1 MVYLITSLL
10 IFDIPLLCQYF
21 NLKSSVISC
30 LSSGD
35 IYLSLGI
42 SLLFSFITVSKLFCC
57 EFCKTFM
64 ILLAILF
71 PIKSPVAS
79 AVFLMNFF
87 EEFLSASVADCLAWS
102 ISF

>member
-1 MVYLITSLL
+1 MVYFLTSLL
-10 IFDIPLLCQYF
+10 IFDIPLLYQYF
-21 NLKSSVISC
+21 NLKSSIISC

-35 IYLSLGI
+35 IYL

-71 PIKSPVAS
+71 PIKSPVAY
-79 AVFLMNFF
+79 AVFSMNLF
-87 EEFLSASVADCLAWS
+87 EDFLGASVADCLAWS
-102 ISF
+102 ISS

>member
-21 NLKSSVISC
+21 NLKSSIFSC

-42 SLLFSFITVSKLFCC
+42 SLLFSFVTVSKLFCC

-71 PIKSPVAS
+71 PIKSPVVY
-79 AVFLMNFF
+79 AVFSMNLF
-87 EEFLSASVADCLAWS
+87 EEFLGASVADCLAWS

>member
-35 IYLSLGI
+35 IYLSWGI

-71 PIKSPVAS
+71 PIKSPVAY
-79 AVFLMNFF
+79 AVFSMNLF
-87 EEFLSASVADCLAWS
+87 EEFLGASVADCLAWS